1 MCTCLTTTDITSVII
16 RAAFLRLNIIDL
28 YNFYMGFVDLADQ
41 LRNVYRPDHFSRK
54 RKWWT
59 AMFWWA
65 HGVCMTNA
73 YIIYIHTCAR
83 DELRP
88 HEIHS
93 HRDFL
98 ELVAEGYMFEET
110 IGYPSPIPSPCKP
123 QKKKR
128 SAKAPT
134 RQVALAAKKQRGPN
148 TSPTVSS
155 VSGGAFTQRRVRIGI
170 HTLIPNADATIG
182 NNHRCAVCWYDKPI
196 EGAVGHVEQ
205 AIRKN
210 SRVRCGHCMVYMCLD
225 CWPRWHS

>member
-1 MCTCLTTTDITSVII
+1 MSAWLC
-16 RAAFLRLNIIDL
+16 AAYLRLNIIDL

-93 HRDFL
+93 HREFL
-98 ELVAEGYMFEET
+98 ELVAEGYMFPET
-110 IGYPSPIPSPCKP
+110 IGKKSDSSVPSPCKP
-123 QKKKR
+123 AERKR
-128 SAKAPT
+128 KRGAPPREAAK
-134 RQVALAAKKQRGPN
+134 AAKKQRGPN
-148 TSPTVSS
+148 TSPTLTSA
-155 VSGGAFTQRRVRIGI
+155 SGMAFAQRHVNLGM
-170 HTLIPNADATIG
+170 HTLIPNKQGEGKA
-182 NNHRCAVCWYDKPI
+182 HRCAVCHLSGPLP
-196 EGAVGHVEQ
+196 GATGHEEKQ
-205 AIRKN
+205 IRKA
-210 SRVRCGHCMVYMCLD
+210 SQVRCGHCMVWMCIE
-225 CWPRWHS
+225 CWPRWHSSLSVDD